1 MILGSQSPR
10 RKEILNF
17 FNLPFSQ
24 VPSDFDEDQ
33 IHFTGDPV
41 SYALELAQKK
51 GETLLNQLPHELI
64 LTADTVV
71 YMDGKIYNKPK
82 DLSQAK
88 EFLRQLSG
96 KWHKVFSA
104 VCITTDQKQVAKVEC
119 TRILFNAITEDQIN
133 EYVSHFNCC
142 DKAGGYGIQGGGG
155 IIVSKI
161 EGCYYNVMGLPL
173 NTLSDVLG
181 SFNINLWN
189 HLKAV

>member
-24 VPSDFDEDQ
+24 VPSEFDEDQ
-33 IHFTGDPV
+33 IHFTGDPK

-51 GETLLNQLPHELI
+51 GEMLLKQLPHELI

-82 DLSQAK
+82 DLNQAK

-96 KWHKVFSA
+96 KWHKVFTA
-104 VCITTDQKQVAKVEC
+104 VCITTDQRQLAQAEC
-119 TRILFNAITEDQIN
+119 TSILFNALTEDQIN

-173 NTLSDVLG
+173 NTLSDLLG

-189 HLKAV
+189 HLRAV